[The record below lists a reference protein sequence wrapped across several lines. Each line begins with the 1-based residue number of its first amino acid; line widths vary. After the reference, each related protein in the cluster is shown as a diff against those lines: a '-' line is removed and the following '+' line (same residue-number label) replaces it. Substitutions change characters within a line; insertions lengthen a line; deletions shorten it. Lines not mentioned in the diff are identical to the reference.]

1 MSCIHFNSN
10 IKYACACVCVCVLVL
25 VLVLVF
31 QDAVLDL
38 KGVELPVK
46 MMLSSGRDGIIKL
59 WR

>member
-1 MSCIHFNSN
+1 LFYSLS
-10 IKYACACVCVCVLVL
+10 
-25 VLVLVF
+25 

>member
-1 MSCIHFNSN
+1 MTLFVANSSST
-10 IKYACACVCVCVLVL
+10 AVLICYF
-25 VLVLVF
+25 VF
-31 QDAVLDL
+31 LFYSLSQDAVLDL